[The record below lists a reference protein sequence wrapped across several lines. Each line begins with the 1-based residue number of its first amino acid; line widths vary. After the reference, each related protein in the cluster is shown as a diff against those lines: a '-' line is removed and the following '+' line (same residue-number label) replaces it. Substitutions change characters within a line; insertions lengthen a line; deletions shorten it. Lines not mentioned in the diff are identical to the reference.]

1 MKPRSRAYCG
11 LFAFAVASTL
21 AGCIPS
27 NVVATDQRMVVA
39 DLSRLQFAAAPEL
52 QLAGLY
58 ESVEIT
64 GDAAVALRKVY
75 YLFAADGT
83 YTAAAL
89 AEVDGR
95 SAFQTLGGTWTSTAA
110 GLSLDGAE
118 PVALEAAPEHVRIT
132 APNGALVLRRSALQ

>member
-1 MKPRSRAYCG
+1 VKAWLRSSARCA
-11 LFAFAVASTL
+11 AVACAVAL

-27 NVVATDQRMVVA
+27 NVVAVDQRMVVA
-39 DLSRLQFAAAPEL
+39 DLGQLQFAPAPAL

-58 ESVEIT
+58 ESVAIT

-75 YLFAADGT
+75 YLFVDDGT

-89 AEVDGR
+89 AEIDGKP
-95 SAFQTLGGTWTSTAA
+95 AFQTLSGTWSSTAS

-118 PVALEAAPEHVRIT
+118 PVVLEQAPEHLRIT
-132 APNGALVLRRSALQ
+132 APNGALVLRWSPLQ